1 MTFDQIVAKAELAG
15 LTITGNRHG
24 WFVHGNRDRF
34 GRVFTCDIVNTP
46 SLFAW
51 ARERFGD

>member
-24 WFVHGNRDRF
+24 WQVHGNRDRF
-34 GRVFTCDIVNTP
+34 GWVFTCDIVNTR

-51 ARERFGD
+51 ASERFGD

>member
-1 MTFDQIVAKAELAG
+1 MTFEQIVAQAKLAG

-24 WFVHGNRDRF
+24 WQVHGNLDRF
-34 GRVFTCDIVNTP
+34 GREYTSDFVNTC

-51 ARERFGD
+51 AMERFG

>member
-34 GRVFTCDIVNTP
+34 GREFTSDLVNTA